1 MWGGGQGKRD
11 VGDEGVGGGYEGKK
25 GAPGVNGRGEEG
37 REEGEGEKN
46 WEKSGGREKE
56 ENLCA

>member
-1 MWGGGQGKRD
+1 M
-11 VGDEGVGGGYEGKK
+11 GGGYEGKK